1 MASTAVT
8 QVATNTNNQTSAS
21 DDQES
26 PFLRLAPELRNRIY
40 KYTFTGVEQTGPV
53 PHALTQ
59 TNRQIRSESRAMYY
73 ASIKCIKL
81 NMRTIAQHKSTRRW
95 VAEEDW
101 SMFPVLPDFTFL
113 TFDNKLK
120 KDVTLSCHREIVVP
134 KNEYS
139 LQFAYTQGMYLSNHV
154 RPREAMMSTYTK
166 CLGFDLE
173 TYALGTWPQK
183 FAGNI
188 KSGTTWSVRRFEC
201 DEEDAYVYFP
211 FMRLAKWKEGSEW
224 TIRDLE
230 SVVDWMYVFARY
242 RERQVG

>member
-81 NMRTIAQHKSTRRW
+81 NIRTTAQYKSTRRW

-101 SMFPVLPDFTFL
+101 SMFLVLPDFKFL
-113 TFDNKLK
+113 MFDDELK
-120 KDVTLSCHREIVVP
+120 TDVTLSCHRETIVP
-134 KNEYS
+134 KNEFS
-139 LQFAYTQGMYLSNHV
+139 LQLAYLQGIYISDYDRL
-154 RPREAMMSTYTK
+154 REAMMNTYIK
-166 CLGFDLE
+166 CLGFDPE
-173 TYALGTWPQK
+173 TYALSAWPQK
-183 FAGNI
+183 FAEDI
-188 KSGTTWSVRRFEC
+188 QSGTTWSVRRFEC
-201 DEEDAYVYFP
+201 DEKEASVFVP